1 MELFKNDEKCFL
13 FHVKNSFLSQDI
25 WIFNLTFLVILEKR
39 LVKKAKIDFRIYDVT
54 TWETNND
61 NTYIAQYL
69 KK

>member
-13 FHVKNSFLSQDI
+13 FHVKNSFLSQDT